1 MWQRDDMCDRDVAR
15 YCGGV
20 PREQQRPWGARG
32 AEMLCAIDVVADV
45 VHCRLHFSADG
56 NPVQATTRVD
66 RDEFGG
72 KIAQ

>member
-1 MWQRDDMCDRDVAR
+1 
-15 YCGGV
+15 
-20 PREQQRPWGARG
+20 
-32 AEMLCAIDVVADV
+32 MLCAIDVVADV